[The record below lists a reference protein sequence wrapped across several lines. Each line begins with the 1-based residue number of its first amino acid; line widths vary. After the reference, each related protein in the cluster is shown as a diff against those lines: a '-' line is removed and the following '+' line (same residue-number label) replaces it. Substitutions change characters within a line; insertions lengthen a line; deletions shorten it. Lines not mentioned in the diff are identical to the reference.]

1 MKIDR
6 LMGILTILLQ
16 RDQVTA
22 PWLAEKF
29 EVTRRTINRDIE
41 SLCSAGI
48 PITTTQGIYGGIS
61 IMDGYRLDKT
71 LLTVSDIQSI
81 WAGLQGLDS
90 VTGSNQYID
99 LMEKISAGK
108 FSDYA
113 AGQHLLID
121 LGSWTKN
128 GLLEKI
134 ALIHSAIE
142 EQKKICFQYF
152 APKGKSRRCIEPYY
166 LIFRWA
172 GWYVYGWCEWKQDYR
187 MFKLNR
193 MLDLQISQ
201 NFEKRIAVYPDF
213 MVEHFYPDE
222 YPVKA
227 LIKPEYRWRLI
238 EEYGV
243 SSFDER
249 PDGMLLFQGRFGSE
263 ADIITWILS
272 FLGGA
277 ELLEPKS
284 LCKKLCSFGKKL
296 SAEYEDK

>member
-6 LMGILTILLQ
+6 LMGILTILLEK
-16 RDQVTA
+16 DQVTA
-22 PWLAEKF
+22 PWLAERF

-41 SLCSAGI
+41 SLCNAGI

-71 LLTVSDIQSI
+71 LLTLSDMQSI
-81 WAGLQGLDS
+81 WAGLQGLAS
-90 VTGSNQYID
+90 VSGSNQYIH

-108 FSDYA
+108 VSDYSA
-113 AGQHLLID
+113 RQHLLID

-128 GLLEKI
+128 ALFEKI

-142 EQKKICFQYF
+142 THQKICFRYF
-152 APKGKSRRCIEPYY
+152 APKGESRRCIEPYY

-193 MLDLQISQ
+193 MLNFEISQ
-201 NFEKRIAVYPDF
+201 SFEKRAAAHPDF
-213 MVEHFYPDE
+213 VIEHFYPDD
-222 YPVKA
+222 YHAKV
-227 LIKPEYRWRLI
+227 LIKPKYKWRLI
-238 EEYGV
+238 EEFGID
-243 SSFDER
+243 SFKKR

-263 ADIITWILS
+263 ADIITWVLS
-272 FLGGA
+272 FLGEA

-284 LCKKLCSFGKKL
+284 LRNKLCSFGREL
-296 SAEYEDK
+296 SEKYGDE